1 MYRFLQG
8 IDTNA
13 TIDVVWEPPA
23 LHFPT
28 VSIHD
33 YRELNKTSS
42 HRQMLDITNPDL
54 VGFVDVQV
62 SQQIR
67 IDFVPGM

>member
-1 MYRFLQG
+1 
-8 IDTNA
+8 
-13 TIDVVWEPPA
+13 
-23 LHFPT
+23 
-28 VSIHD
+28 
-33 YRELNKTSS
+33 
-42 HRQMLDITNPDL
+42 MLDITNPDL